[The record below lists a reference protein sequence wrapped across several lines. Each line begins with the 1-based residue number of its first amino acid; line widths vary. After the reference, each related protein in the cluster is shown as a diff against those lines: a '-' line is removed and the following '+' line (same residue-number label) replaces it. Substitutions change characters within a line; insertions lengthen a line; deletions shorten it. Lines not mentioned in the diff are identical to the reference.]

1 MARAFGTTPHVRGRH
16 QSFRALRVCLI
27 LAVVATFVACSN
39 TSDGTGNGRTTSTAS
54 TTSPRMNSPI
64 GDDAGTSQPT
74 GKTYPAPRSIASDCS
89 ADVTAALTKWITS
102 VPDNSTLR
110 LGERAC
116 YRVDGS
122 FTIAN
127 RETLL
132 VDGNGAT
139 IKATTKGSRI
149 RVHIGIAD
157 SENIIVRNLTV
168 RGANP
173 RAGATPDAYDPEL
186 EAQHGFSLGSVR
198 HVLLD
203 KVQAYDVY
211 GDFVYVS
218 STGRGPNRDQ
228 PSDNVAVVRSRF
240 ARNGR
245 QGIAITNGRNV
256 TVENNDISD
265 VARSLFDLEP
275 NVERNSVRAVRI
287 EGNTTGAAVNFWIA
301 AKGAGNQMGDIV
313 VRGNTMRAP
322 TGGLVFVFGG
332 DRGGARGPFT
342 FEGNKLRITGAVT
355 DEEAVGA
362 FFFAHTDRIEIRDN
376 QLDLPRGRD
385 MPVAELR
392 SCRHVVVEGNRV
404 ENEGRLVVADGSSA
418 DVHASE

>member
-1 MARAFGTTPHVRGRH
+1 M
-16 QSFRALRVCLI
+16 
-27 LAVVATFVACSN
+27 LAVVAAFVACSS
-39 TSDGTGNGRTTSTAS
+39 TSDGMGNGRTTSTES

-89 ADVTAALTKWITS
+89 SDVTVALTKWITS

-127 RETLL
+127 REALL

-139 IKATTKGSRI
+139 IKATTKGSRV
-149 RVHIGIAD
+149 RYHVGIAD
-157 SENIIVRNLTV
+157 SENIIIRDLIV

-173 RAGATPDAYDPEL
+173 RAGATRAAYDPEL
-186 EAQHGFSLGSVR
+186 EAQHGFSLGGVR

-203 KVQAYDVY
+203 NVQAYDVY

-218 STGRGPNRDQ
+218 GGRGPNRAR

-240 ARNGR
+240 ARSGR
-245 QGIAITNGRNV
+245 QGIAVTNGRNV

-275 NVERNSVRAVRI
+275 NVERNTVRAVRI

-301 AKGAGNQMGDIV
+301 AKGAGNQMGDVV

-332 DRGGARGPFT
+332 EQQEARGPFT

-355 DEEAVGA
+355 DEGAVGA
-362 FFFAHTDRIEIRDN
+362 FFFAHTDTIEIRDN

-385 MPVAELR
+385 MPVVELR
-392 SCRHVVVEGNRV
+392 SCRNVVVEGNRV

-418 DVHASE
+418 DVRASE

>member
-1 MARAFGTTPHVRGRH
+1 
-16 QSFRALRVCLI
+16 
-27 LAVVATFVACSN
+27 
-39 TSDGTGNGRTTSTAS
+39 
-54 TTSPRMNSPI
+54 MNSPI
-64 GDDAGTSQPT
+64 GDDAGTSHPT
-74 GKTYPAPRSIASDCS
+74 GKTHPAPRSIASDCS
-89 ADVTAALTKWITS
+89 TDVTAALTKWIAS
-102 VPDNSTLR
+102 VPDNSTLQ

-157 SENIIVRNLTV
+157 SENIIVRDLTV

-173 RAGATPDAYDPEL
+173 RGGATRAAYVPEL
-186 EAQHGFSLGSVR
+186 EAQHGFSLGGVR

-218 STGRGPNRDQ
+218 GGHGPNRGQ

-240 ARNGR
+240 ARSGR
-245 QGIAITNGRNV
+245 QGIAVTNGRNV

-275 NVERNSVRAVRI
+275 NVERNTVRAVRI

-332 DRGGARGPFT
+332 EQQGARGPFT
-342 FEGNKLRITGAVT
+342 FDGNRLRITGAVT
-355 DEEAVGA
+355 DEGAVGA
-362 FFFAHTDRIEIRDN
+362 FFFTHTDTIEIRNN
-376 QLDLPRGRD
+376 QIDLPPRRD
-385 MPVAELR
+385 MPVVELR

-404 ENEGRLVVADGSSA
+404 ENGGRLVMADGASA
-418 DVHASE
+418 DVRASE